1 MAIGF
6 RTNIADNSNK
16 DILQKQAFPLFKHSV
31 ECWMLSFLQPG
42 TIWSVHTTDTYLP
55 PDM

>member
-6 RTNIADNSNK
+6 RTNIADNSNN